1 MWGEDGEGVDK
12 QMVAREDWHFELLAR
27 SIVVAEEAG
36 TLRESLRVQFGQRG
50 NGSGWVVLNGNG
62 L

>member
-1 MWGEDGEGVDK
+1 
-12 QMVAREDWHFELLAR
+12 MVAREDKNLVLLAR

-36 TLRESLRVQFGQRG
+36 TLCESLRVQFGQGG

-62 L
+62 F

>member
-12 QMVAREDWHFELLAR
+12 QMVAREEWNLVLLAR

-36 TLRESLRVQFGQRG
+36 TLRESLRVQFSQGG

-62 L
+62 F